1 MMMMMTMM
9 MMYTL
14 WGGRSPPLLLSLE
27 LFPCEKI
34 SVSTPLE
41 VFSSLGTEVEDTGEG
56 WTNSS

>member
-1 MMMMMTMM
+1 MTMM
-9 MMYTL
+9 IMYTL

-56 WTNSS
+56 WTNYS